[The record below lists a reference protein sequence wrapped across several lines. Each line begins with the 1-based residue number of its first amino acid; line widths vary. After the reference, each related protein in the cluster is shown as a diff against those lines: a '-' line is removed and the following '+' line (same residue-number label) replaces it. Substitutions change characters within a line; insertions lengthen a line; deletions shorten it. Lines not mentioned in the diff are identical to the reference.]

1 MWFIMSLTMLYGFL
15 KVQKYSLL
23 LAAGIFAVA
32 YELSKIANNKNI
44 KITENKKEEIKE

>member
-1 MWFIMSLTMLYGFL
+1 MSLTMLYGFL

-32 YELSKIANNKNI
+32 HELSKMANNKII
-44 KITENKKEEIKE
+44 KIEKEEIKE